1 MGQPVPLGDLKE
13 ITLTEEITKKSYPA
27 ELIAGHQSFDN
38 TCLKALT
45 RPATH
50 QHGAYQGELSV
61 TYR

>member
-1 MGQPVPLGDLKE
+1 MGWPVPLGDLKE

-27 ELIAGHQSFDN
+27 ESGHQSFDD